1 MIPIVGYEIYHPINN
16 SKLNLSYCNDSI
28 ILKVPASVDENKLF
42 RNDPNSNFYKD
53 NCFKYLT
60 ENGID
65 IIIDDRK
72 QEFLEQNLSL
82 CEINC
87 SYIDYD
93 INTKKS
99 YCDCLIKNNMELISE
114 IIDNPNKL
122 SADFSVE
129 EIDTNNLNIKTMKC
143 TKELFSKDG
152 LKNNISSYILLIII
166 LFFLFSIILFI
177 KCGYYFLEEEITNI
191 INLIEKLEK
200 NKNNIAHNN
209 KNSIIKINQNKKR
222 AIKKTNINYPPKK
235 KYNLNLFNN
244 NPKIKNAH
252 NLNLI
257 NTNKN
262 QQIRSGGSRIILNK
276 ANKKVK
282 KKKKKKKGII
292 QETRI
297 NNGDNNKKIKI
308 EYNIF
313 ELNTMDYK
321 EAIINDKRTCGEYY
335 ISLLKLKHP
344 ILFSFCPI
352 KDYNTMIIKLC
363 ISSLSFSI
371 YYTVNFIFYD
381 EKEIHII
388 YENKGKYDF
397 IHFIPK
403 ISFSSIIAHFIFV
416 LIKYIFLSE
425 RNLLAHQIADKEK
438 RNLVIKYTLFFIL
451 GILFLSFFWMLLSSF
466 GAVCQNSQII
476 VFENTLIC
484 LAISLV
490 YPFIINIVPCGFRVA
505 SLSDKNKE
513 KQCIY
518 NFGKFLQLL

>member
-1 MIPIVGYEIYHPINN
+1 M
-16 SKLNLSYCNDSI
+16 
-28 ILKVPASVDENKLF
+28 
-42 RNDPNSNFYKD
+42 
-53 NCFKYLT
+53 
-60 ENGID
+60 
-65 IIIDDRK
+65 
-72 QEFLEQNLSL
+72 SL

-99 YCDCLIKNNMELISE
+99 YCNCLIKNNMELISE

-262 QQIRSGGSRIILNK
+262 QQIRSFWSRTILNK

-363 ISSLSFSI
+363 ISS
-371 YYTVNFIFYD
+371 
-381 EKEIHII
+381 
-388 YENKGKYDF
+388 
-397 IHFIPK
+397 
-403 ISFSSIIAHFIFV
+403 
-416 LIKYIFLSE
+416 
-425 RNLLAHQIADKEK
+425 
-438 RNLVIKYTLFFIL
+438 
-451 GILFLSFFWMLLSSF
+451 
-466 GAVCQNSQII
+466 
-476 VFENTLIC
+476 
-484 LAISLV
+484 
-490 YPFIINIVPCGFRVA
+490 
-505 SLSDKNKE
+505 
-513 KQCIY
+513 
-518 NFGKFLQLL
+518 